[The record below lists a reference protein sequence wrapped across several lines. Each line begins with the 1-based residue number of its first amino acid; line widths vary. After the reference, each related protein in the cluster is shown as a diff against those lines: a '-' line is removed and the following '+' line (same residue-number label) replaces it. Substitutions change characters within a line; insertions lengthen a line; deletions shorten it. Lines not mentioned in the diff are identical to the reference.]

1 MAFHEIFPGVYEQAV
16 GPVNV
21 WLVRDKDG
29 WTLIDTGYAGQEQ
42 KIFDALQAFDKKPTD
57 IKRIIVTHTH
67 PDHAGGLAALKKATG
82 APVYMDPYEAD
93 VVRGKRE
100 MVRSTPSP
108 GLMSFIMYNM
118 FIKNSRAWV
127 PPTEIENELADGQVL
142 PIGGGL
148 RVIHAPGHSAGHTA
162 FMLERDG
169 GLLFAVDACANV
181 MGLGPSVVY
190 DDHAQGRETLHT
202 LSKLQFAAV
211 NFGHGK
217 PLVGEHAKKFNA
229 KWK

>member
-1 MAFHEIFPGVYEQAV
+1 MAFQEIFPGVYEHGA

-21 WLVRDKDG
+21 WLIKDADG

-42 KIFDALQAFDKKPTD
+42 KLLDAIQAFGIPLTD

-67 PDHAGGLAALKKATG
+67 PDHAGGLAAVKQATG
-82 APVYMDPYEAD
+82 ATVSMNPYEAD

-108 GLMSFIMYNM
+108 GIVNRILFNM
-118 FIKNSRAWV
+118 LIKNSKAWV
-127 PPTEIENELADGQVL
+127 PPTEIENELSDGQLL

-169 GLLFAVDACANV
+169 GLLFAVDTCSNM

-190 DDHAQGRETLHT
+190 DDHAQGRETLRK
-202 LSKLQFAAV
+202 LSKMQFAAV

-217 PLVGEHAKKFNA
+217 PLDGTNAKKFNE